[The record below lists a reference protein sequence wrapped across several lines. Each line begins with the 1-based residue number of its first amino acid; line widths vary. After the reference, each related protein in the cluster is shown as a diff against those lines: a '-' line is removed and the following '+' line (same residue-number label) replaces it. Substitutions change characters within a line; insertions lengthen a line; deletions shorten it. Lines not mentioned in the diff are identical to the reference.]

1 MRQRGEG
8 TQRAKIEA
16 MKAGSEDEA
25 DIKKQIEVL
34 NDTLTVLPDAR
45 HRLQK
50 QSWYATELRDH
61 LAEGHQ
67 DVDVAVRSEGEQ
79 NPEVQVILE
88 ARQLLREVDQTLGTQ
103 TADEEPAD
111 DAAGTGGTADV
122 GGAMPL
128 QVTLA
133 SGKEVEVTAAAGDK
147 VADLRQEIA
156 EKLDQHPR
164 CVELNHAGG
173 VLADEQIVPDS
184 QITVVLVRLPWIG
197 ADPDQVKDLGGG
209 EFVIEGDEKKGSK
222 CNALCEVGFSSGT
235 EYFEVEVLEGS
246 GAFIGVTTRNGFLE
260 GYKIKGLFF
269 GGPGN
274 LSNGSGGLRTQFGE
288 QVKAGSVIGVALDLT
303 DESTVAVTFW
313 EGDVCLGEAFRGCPR
328 QPGAMVFPAVCANKV
343 QDRFKLSLRRNPR
356 KQTLKT
362 PHPAIGCWDL
372 QRLVIAGETVSLDAA
387 LAVKGKGKG
396 RGYAVDAEAPP
407 AMGNIIMTLTEKPG
421 TPLFRLSLKLGN
433 TLMTTV
439 QTNSGPI
446 GAEEIQLGMV
456 AGTMVMAPPPLMD
469 LEQSF
474 SKALPLITSWKVTT
488 DSLQMRGG
496 DVEIDFRHY
505 DAPPEEPVSSVT
517 LP

>member
-1 MRQRGEG
+1 M
-8 TQRAKIEA
+8 
-16 MKAGSEDEA
+16 
-25 DIKKQIEVL
+25 
-34 NDTLTVLPDAR
+34 
-45 HRLQK
+45 
-50 QSWYATELRDH
+50 
-61 LAEGHQ
+61 
-67 DVDVAVRSEGEQ
+67 
-79 NPEVQVILE
+79 
-88 ARQLLREVDQTLGTQ
+88 
-103 TADEEPAD
+103 
-111 DAAGTGGTADV
+111 
-122 GGAMPL
+122 
-128 QVTLA
+128 
-133 SGKEVEVTAAAGDK
+133 
-147 VADLRQEIA
+147 
-156 EKLDQHPR
+156 
-164 CVELNHAGG
+164 NHAGG